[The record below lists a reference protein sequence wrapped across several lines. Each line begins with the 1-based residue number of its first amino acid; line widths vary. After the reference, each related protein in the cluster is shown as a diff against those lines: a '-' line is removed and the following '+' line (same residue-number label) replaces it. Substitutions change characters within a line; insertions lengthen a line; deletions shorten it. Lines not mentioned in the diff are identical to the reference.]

1 IRTQVESRVKR
12 SRNSERIRLLGFVKD
27 LWCWMRR
34 ADVFVSV
41 SRFEGSPNVVLEAM
55 AIGCPLVVSDI
66 PEHREILD
74 ETMAQFC
81 SVDAVAGMA
90 STILGVLNAPLQ
102 ARARAHAARKR
113 VAGWTLEESAR
124 QYLDIYNLVAQ
135 GAGTKL

>member
-41 SRFEGSPNVVLEAM
+41 SRFEGTPNVVLEAM

-74 ETMAQFC
+74 ETTARFC
-81 SVDAVAGMA
+81 SVDAAGDIA
-90 STILGVLNAPLQ
+90 AAVLRTLNTPSE
-102 ARARAHAARKR
+102 ARERADLARKR
-113 VAGWTLEESAR
+113 VAEWSIAES
-124 QYLDIYNLVAQ
+124 
-135 GAGTKL
+135 